1 MKKTIIIV
9 LLIGLAL
16 VAGWY
21 WIEGAPAPESGVNGT
36 STPSENGSAENGSE
50 EEEPEEMTV
59 SVYWLLVE
67 DGQEEV
73 VEAKREI
80 ERTEAPA
87 RAVLELLLAGPEE
100 SELEA
105 GYSTAIN
112 EGVEILDLTIE
123 DEMAQVNLS
132 GELEEEVAGSARV
145 TAIREQIEQ
154 TLLQFPTVQEVEIAV
169 EGQSEGILQP

>member
-16 VAGWY
+16 IAGWY

-36 STPSENGSAENGSE
+36 STPSENGSTENGSNS
-50 EEEPEEMTV
+50 EEPEEMAV
-59 SVYWLLVE
+59 SVHWLLVE

-73 VEAKREI
+73 VEAEREI

-100 SELEA
+100 SELET

-123 DEMAQVNLS
+123 DGVAEVDFS
-132 GELEEEVAGSARV
+132 EELEEGVAGSARV
-145 TAIREQIEQ
+145 TAIREQIER
-154 TLLQFPTVQEVEIAV
+154 TLLQFPTVDEVEISVAG
-169 EGQSEGILQP
+169 ETEAILQP